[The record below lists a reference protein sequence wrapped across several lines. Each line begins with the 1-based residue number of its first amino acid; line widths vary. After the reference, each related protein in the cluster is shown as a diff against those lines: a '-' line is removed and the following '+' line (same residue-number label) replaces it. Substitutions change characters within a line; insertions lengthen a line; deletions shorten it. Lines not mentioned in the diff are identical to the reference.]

1 MDEVRGRVA
10 PIEAAAIRIGLFRL
24 ALPAAAAV
32 LAGAAFAQET
42 PPATAP
48 PPGIS
53 RTDLLRRDLS
63 LPGRELIQVRVDFAQ
78 GAFAPGHFHPGEEIA
93 YVLAG
98 TLEYRLEGE
107 PPVTLRAG
115 ETLFIPAG
123 TVHSARNVGDGEASE
138 LATYIV
144 RKGEPLLT
152 PAE

>member
-1 MDEVRGRVA
+1 MAIR
-10 PIEAAAIRIGLFRL
+10 PHSLTLSLLAAALF
-24 ALPAAAAV
+24 PAVHAQAAPSV
-32 LAGAAFAQET
+32 
-42 PPATAP
+42 AP

-53 RTDLLRRDLS
+53 RTDLLRHDLGLS
-63 LPGRELIQVRVDFAQ
+63 GHELIQVRVDFEP
-78 GAFAPGHFHPGEEIA
+78 GAFAPGHRHPGEEVA
-93 YVLAG
+93 YVLSG
-98 TLEYRLEGE
+98 TLEYQVEDR

-123 TVHSARNVGDGEASE
+123 AVHSARNIGDDEASE

>member
-1 MDEVRGRVA
+1 MKIGPRWLALVLA
-10 PIEAAAIRIGLFRL
+10 TTSLSAAAQLQPP
-24 ALPAAAAV
+24 APAAS
-32 LAGAAFAQET
+32 
-42 PPATAP
+42 P

-53 RTDLLRRDLS
+53 RTDLLRRDLG
-63 LPGRELIQVRVDFAQ
+63 LAGHETIQVRV
-78 GAFAPGHFHPGEEIA
+78 GFAPGAYAPGHRHPGEEIA

-98 TLEYRLEGE
+98 TLEYRLDGG

-123 TVHSARNVGDGEASE
+123 AVHSARNVGSGEAIE

-144 RKGEPLLT
+144 RKGEPLLI